1 MILKVGSLDGVGR
14 HSFSGRQY
22 LRRDKSYL
30 KQLAWWILG
39 ENVLGRGN
47 SKDKGTELRRD
58 LACPRNIMDPI
69 VRGGWGGQKSEIG
82 QGPDYA

>member
-30 KQLAWWILG
+30 KQLA
-39 ENVLGRGN
+39 
-47 SKDKGTELRRD
+47 
-58 LACPRNIMDPI
+58 C
-69 VRGGWGGQKSEIG
+69 
-82 QGPDYA
+82 